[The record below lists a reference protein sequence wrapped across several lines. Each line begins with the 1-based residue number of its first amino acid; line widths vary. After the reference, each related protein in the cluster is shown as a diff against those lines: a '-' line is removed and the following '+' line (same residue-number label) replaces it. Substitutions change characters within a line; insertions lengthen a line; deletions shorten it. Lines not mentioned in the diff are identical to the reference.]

1 LGISSG
7 YGNPARTHS
16 FKAKPSAAARPSA
29 GEKRGVRVP
38 PSTKAVQLARTP
50 IKAKPSAAA
59 RPSAAEKRGVRGS
72 PDYGNPTRTHAEEK
86 PKTVR
91 K

>member
-1 LGISSG
+1 
-7 YGNPARTHS
+7 
-16 FKAKPSAAARPSA
+16 
-29 GEKRGVRVP
+29 VP